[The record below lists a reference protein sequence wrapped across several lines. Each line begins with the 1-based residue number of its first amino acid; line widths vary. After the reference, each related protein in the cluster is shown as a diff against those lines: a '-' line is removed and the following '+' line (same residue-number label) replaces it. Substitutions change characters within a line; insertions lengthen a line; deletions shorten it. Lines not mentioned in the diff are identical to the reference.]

1 MPADN
6 EKDLQDVP
14 DEVLQ
19 DLTIHFVSTMDEVLR
34 LALVSPLTPAS
45 EGEEEEL
52 PPGGQQPDENIQPPP
67 LTH

>member
-14 DEVLQ
+14 EEVLEE
-19 DLTIHFVSTMDEVLR
+19 LTVHFVDTMDEVLR

-45 EGEEEEL
+45 EGDEGEL
-52 PPGGQQPDENIQPPP
+52 PPGGQQPDDIQPP

>member
-1 MPADN
+1 MTQVIMPAEN

-19 DLTIHFVSTMDEVLR
+19 DLTIHFVDTMDEVLR

-45 EGEEEEL
+45 EG
-52 PPGGQQPDENIQPPP
+52 DE
-67 LTH
+67 